1 MNQNTHVPIKWY
13 FPPVKSLKDILD
25 LKKRAWDNIA
35 GRYDERSG
43 ALKEFSE
50 VFISF
55 IEKLP
60 ENGRVL
66 DLGCGT
72 GLPYAKHLVEK
83 GIDVL
88 GVDLSEEMV
97 KVASRNVSGAKFVQR
112 SMSEI
117 TYMDEFDGV
126 ISSFSMLLLTPDL
139 FRETASRIHSAMVD
153 GGYFY
158 LSLNE
163 SGNDAHDPDS
173 DVFVNLL
180 GQDMYSR
187 GYKVE
192 EIEGYF
198 LPLGFSLVKF
208 HRETQVSE
216 EFGEEHV
223 IEFIYRKKG

>member
-1 MNQNTHVPIKWY
+1 MRP
-13 FPPVKSLKDILD
+13 LKDILD
-25 LKKRAWDNIA
+25 LNKKAWDNIA

-43 ALKEFSE
+43 ALKEFSD
-50 VFISF
+50 VFNAF
-55 IEKLP
+55 TGKLP
-60 ENGRVL
+60 RNGRVL

-72 GLPYAKHLVEK
+72 GLPYASHLVK
-83 GIDVL
+83 NGFDVL

-97 KVASRNVSGAKFVQR
+97 KVATRNVPEAKFVQR

-117 TYMDEFDGV
+117 EYRDKFDGAL
-126 ISSFSMLLLTPDL
+126 SSFSMLLLTPEL
-139 FRETASRIHSAMVD
+139 FRETASRIYASLVD
-153 GGYFY
+153 GGCFY

-163 SGNDAHDPDS
+163 PGNDSHDPVS
-173 DVFVNLL
+173 DVFVNLM
-180 GQDMYSR
+180 GQDMYTR
-187 GYKVE
+187 GYRVE

-223 IEFIYRKKG
+223 IEFIFQKSGKATV

>member
-1 MNQNTHVPIKWY
+1 MR
-13 FPPVKSLKDILD
+13 DILD
-25 LKKRAWDNIA
+25 LNKRAWDNIA
-35 GRYDERSG
+35 ERYDERSG

-50 VFISF
+50 VFKTF
-55 IEKLP
+55 MGKLP

-72 GLPYAKHLVEK
+72 GLPYAKHMVEN
-83 GIDVL
+83 GFDVV

-97 KVASRNVSGAKFVQR
+97 KVAAKNVPGAKFVQR

-117 TYMDEFDGV
+117 KYRDEFNGV
-126 ISSFSMLLLTPDL
+126 ISSFSMLLLPPDL
-139 FRETASRIHSAMVD
+139 FRETASRIYSVLVD

-163 SGNDAHDPDS
+163 PGNDSHDPDS
-173 DVFVNLL
+173 DVFVNLM

-187 GYKVE
+187 GYRVE
-192 EIEGYF
+192 EIEGHF
-198 LPLGFSLVKF
+198 LPLGLSLTKF
-208 HRETQVSE
+208 HRETQISR

-223 IEFIYRKKG
+223 IEFIFQKNG

>member
-1 MNQNTHVPIKWY
+1 MTQNTHVLIQRY
-13 FPPVKSLKDILD
+13 LHPVRPLRDILD
-25 LKKRAWDNIA
+25 LNKKAWDNLA
-35 GRYDERSG
+35 ERYDERSG
-43 ALKEFSE
+43 ALKDFSD

-55 IEKLP
+55 MGKLP

-72 GLPYAKHLVEK
+72 GLPYSRHLVGNGFE
-83 GIDVL
+83 VL

-97 KVASRNVSGAKFVQR
+97 KVATRNVPGAKFVQR

-117 TYMDEFDGV
+117 GYSEEFDGV
-126 ISSFSMLLLTPDL
+126 ISSFSMLLLSPDL
-139 FRETASRIHSAMVD
+139 FKDTASRIYSALVD
-153 GGYFY
+153 EGYFY

-163 SGNDAHDPDS
+163 PGNDSHDPDS
-173 DVFVNLL
+173 DVFVNLM
-180 GQDMYSR
+180 GQEMYSR
-187 GYKVE
+187 GYRVE

-223 IEFIYRKKG
+223 IEFVFQKIG